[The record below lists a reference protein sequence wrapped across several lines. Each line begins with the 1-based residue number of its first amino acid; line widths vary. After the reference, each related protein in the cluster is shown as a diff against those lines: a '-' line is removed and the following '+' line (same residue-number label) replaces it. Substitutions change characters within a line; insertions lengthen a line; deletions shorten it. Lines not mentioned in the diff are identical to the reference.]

1 MSSANIL
8 LYVSVGAFVLAGVC
22 AVLAIVLFFRL
33 DIRGVIGDLTGKT
46 VAKEVQSM
54 RAETKQSEES
64 HERMRIPHG
73 MTTSTN
79 LSNSKIIDKRRK
91 AKEQNKATDLGSVP
105 TAYVS
110 QDDNATTLLS
120 QEAGATTLLSQEDSA
135 TTLLQ
140 QDMDATTLLG
150 QGNGEE
156 TTLLG
161 QSNGEETTLLGEQ
174 NTGRNVSFTI
184 CSSVIVVH
192 TDEVIA

>member
-120 QEAGATTLLSQEDSA
+120 QEAGATTLL
-135 TTLLQ
+135 Q

-161 QSNGEETTLLGEQ
+161 QSNGEETTLLDGQ
-174 NTGRNVSFTI
+174 NSGRKVAFTI
-184 CSSVIVVH
+184 CGSVIVVH
-192 TDEVIA
+192 TDEMIA